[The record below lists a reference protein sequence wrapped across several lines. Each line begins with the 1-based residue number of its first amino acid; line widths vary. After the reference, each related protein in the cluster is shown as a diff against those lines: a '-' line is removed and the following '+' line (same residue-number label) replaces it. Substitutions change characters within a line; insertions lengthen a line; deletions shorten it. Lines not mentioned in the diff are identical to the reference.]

1 MSVLPILE
9 LPHPTLRQRARK
21 VRGVTP
27 SVVRLAYDMV
37 DTLRDAGGVGLAAN
51 QVNSLRRVIVIQ
63 LPDEDQTAR
72 IYINPEIVHR
82 EGEREVEEGCLS
94 IPGYKGTINRS
105 VLVRFSALDHMAM
118 KVKLKADELLAQVLE
133 HEVDHLNGI
142 LYIDHLDSHEKLV
155 KIEPE
160 PEADQEDK
168 DSASQD
174 AEGRSQSDLIDEQAE
189 TEEPGRDPR
198 ETPASLKV
206 S

>member
-9 LPHPTLRQRARK
+9 LPHPALRQRARK

-37 DTLRDAGGVGLAAN
+37 DTLRDVGGVGLAAN

-63 LPDEDQTAR
+63 LPDEDETAR

-94 IPGYKGTINRS
+94 IPGYKGFINRS
-105 VLVRFSALDHMAM
+105 VWVRFSALDHMAM
-118 KVKLKADELLAQVLE
+118 KVKLKADELLSQVLE

-160 PEADQEDK
+160 PEADQPEN

-174 AEGRSQSDLIDEQAE
+174 SEGQPQSDPIDSRVEAKG
-189 TEEPGRDPR
+189 PGRDPR
-198 ETPASLKV
+198 DTPASLKV
-206 S
+206 R